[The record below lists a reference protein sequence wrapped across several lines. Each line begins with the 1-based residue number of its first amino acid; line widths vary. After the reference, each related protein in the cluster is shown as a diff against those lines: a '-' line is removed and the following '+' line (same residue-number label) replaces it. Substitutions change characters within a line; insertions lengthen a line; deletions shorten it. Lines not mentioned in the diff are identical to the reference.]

1 MSITMRFGDVSASE
15 WGTMLALRGELPL
28 TDLEFDARDAMIR
41 AAQPLHYDLE
51 IELLDDAV
59 LVQGLLRLK
68 LDCQCVR
75 CLKNFEFELELD
87 PWTLHLPFEPLE
99 GEEAVAIKNDCVDL
113 TPFVREDILLNFP
126 QHPLCKP
133 DCAGLKPKSQACPT
147 GAAENPASAVWAE
160 LDKLKLK

>member
-1 MSITMRFGDVSASE
+1 MPLIINLRHLE
-15 WGTMLALRGELPL
+15 NRNLALRGELPL

-113 TPFVREDILLNFP
+113 TPHMREDILLEFP
-126 QHPLCKP
+126 QHPVCRP
-133 DCAGLKPKSQACPT
+133 DCDGLKQASVGRARKTVGKDESKP
-147 GAAENPASAVWAE
+147 SAWSE
-160 LDKLKLK
+160 LNKLKL